1 MLGAPGKRAVGCV
14 VCLPWAASPCGSV
27 GEARTQGTLTGQL
40 STSAILGHMHSPAP
54 SCAGWSLS
62 LPDDSPSPP
71 VYDTVEKGC
80 AFARG
85 PSPRGSAQMGLGPA
99 GSSSTQPSPRGHGH
113 RQGISWHDHQR

>member
-14 VCLPWAASPCGSV
+14 VCLPWAASPCGS
-27 GEARTQGTLTGQL
+27 GGDARTQGTLTGQL
-40 STSAILGHMHSPAP
+40 STSALLGHMHSPAP

-85 PSPRGSAQMGLGPA
+85 PSPLRKYSDGARACWVLLYSALPERTWSQA
-99 GSSSTQPSPRGHGH
+99 G
-113 RQGISWHDHQR
+113 DLLA